1 MPAAHS
7 YSHLSLLSFSWAV
20 LFGVSPAVFLSFF
33 LTIFLTIFVGGSPG
47 AFLGQLVVMTLWSR
61 LASAM
66 VLLVVATIC
75 ALGLVGDGFAGF
87 GVATLAVAALAM
99 VVALVL
105 AAAIAW
111 SLSRQLTQMT
121 RAVESLSRGD
131 PVALPSEG
139 SREMATLAAAF
150 AELSSQFGTR
160 QNLLGNTVESIRDCV
175 VVADEN
181 AVVVVANAAARRLLG
196 VDPGF
201 DSLTGVRK
209 FACFLSDGVTPLTI
223 SDSPLARALRGEN
236 VDDFELVVETEQ
248 SGARAYIVANARPL
262 HDARG
267 KLRGAVTVLRD
278 VTEQKRAHQA
288 LIDSEQMAQ
297 SIAMTALD
305 AFVQTDENG
314 FILDWS
320 PQAEVLTGWT
330 RAESIGVK
338 VVELVFPEPLR
349 AGHRQRVAQFLREVA
364 GGATGMRYE
373 SAALHREGREF
384 FAEVSLTAL
393 RRGDGYIINAFVRD
407 ITQKRAAE
415 AQLIQALKMESLGQL
430 TGGIAHDFN
439 NMLTVITGTIEILAD
454 GVKDTPHLAS
464 ITRLISE
471 AADRGA
477 SLTASLLAFARK
489 QPLQPTEI
497 DVNDLVGDAVRLL
510 SPILGNHI
518 EIETA
523 LNGDAW
529 PAFVDRSQLSAALVN
544 LAINGRDAM
553 PNGGKLTIA
562 TGNFTLGVPEA
573 TARGVERAGDYVGIE
588 VSDTGTGIPQALLD
602 RIFDP
607 FFSTKEVGQGT
618 GLGLSMVFGFAKQS
632 HGSVD
637 VRSDEGSGT
646 TFRIYLPKADTSAL
660 QPPAQDE
667 PRVLGGNETILCV
680 EDDRKIR
687 DYVTMQLENLG
698 YKVIV
703 AANADEALAI
713 VRQGAAFDL
722 LFTDIVMPGSMNGR
736 QLAETLMAGRPSLR
750 VLFTSGYSD
759 GALPLHGRTGQG
771 IPLLTKPYRRAELAR
786 MLRRCLDIAVDPA
799 GDPIPTPYSVQP
811 DLERFLRKFPP
822 KQD

>member
-1 MPAAHS
+1 
-7 YSHLSLLSFSWAV
+7 
-20 LFGVSPAVFLSFF
+20 
-33 LTIFLTIFVGGSPG
+33 
-47 AFLGQLVVMTLWSR
+47 
-61 LASAM
+61 M

-75 ALGLVGDGFAGF
+75 ALGLFGDGFAGF
-87 GVATLAVAALAM
+87 GRATLVVGAVAI

-105 AAAIAW
+105 AAAMAW
-111 SLSRQLTQMT
+111 AHSRQLTQMT
-121 RAVESLSRGD
+121 RAVEGLSRGE
-131 PVALPSEG
+131 PVAMPDHG
-139 SREMATLAAAF
+139 GREMAALTEAF
-150 AELSSQFGTR
+150 AGLSGQLGTR
-160 QNLLGNTVESIRDCV
+160 QNLLENTVESIRDSV
-175 VVADEN
+175 VIADEN

-196 VDPGF
+196 VDRGF
-201 DSLTGVRK
+201 DSLTGQRK
-209 FACFLSDGVTPLTI
+209 FACFLSDGVTSLPI
-223 SDSPLARALRGEN
+223 PDSPLARALRGEN
-236 VDDFELVVETEQ
+236 VDDFELVVQPEQ
-248 SGARAYIVANARPL
+248 SGAKACIVANARPL
-262 HDARG
+262 RDEHGR
-267 KLRGAVTVLRD
+267 LRGAVTVLRD

-288 LIDSEQMAQ
+288 LVDSQQMAQ
-297 SIAMTALD
+297 TIVSTALD

-314 FILDWS
+314 FVLEWS

-330 RAESIGVK
+330 RAETVGVK
-338 VVELVFPEPLR
+338 LVELVFPEPLR
-349 AGHRQRVAQFLREVA
+349 AAHRQRIAQFLREVA
-364 GGATGMRYE
+364 DGAMGMRYE
-373 SAALHREGREF
+373 APALHRDGHELF
-384 FAEVSLTAL
+384 VEVSLTAL

-407 ITQKRAAE
+407 ISQRRAAE
-415 AQLIQALKMESLGQL
+415 AQLIQAQKMESVGQL

-454 GVKDTPHLAS
+454 GVKDVPHLAS
-464 ITRLISE
+464 ITKLISD

-477 SLTASLLAFARK
+477 NLTASLLAFARK
-489 QPLQPTEI
+489 QPLQPAEI
-497 DVNDLVGDAVRLL
+497 DVNELIGEAVRLL
-510 SPILGNHI
+510 LPTLGKHI
-518 EIETA
+518 EIVTVLA
-523 LNGDAW
+523 GDLW

-553 PNGGKLTIA
+553 PNGGKLTIT
-562 TGNFTLGVPEA
+562 TGNATLGVPEA
-573 TARGVERAGDYVGIE
+573 MARGVERAGEYVTIE
-588 VSDTGTGIPQALLD
+588 VSDAGTGIPQAHLD

-637 VRSDEGSGT
+637 VRSEEGKGT

-660 QPPAQDE
+660 QPPAQDD
-667 PRVLGGNETILCV
+667 PPAQGGNETILCV

-687 DYVTMQLENLG
+687 DYVTMQIENLG

-703 AANADEALAI
+703 AGNADEALAI

-736 QLAETLMAGRPSLR
+736 QLAETLMDGRPALR

-759 GALPLHGRTGQG
+759 GALPLQGRAGQG

-811 DLERFLRKFPP
+811 RLERFLRKYPP
-822 KQD
+822 KGE

>member
-1 MPAAHS
+1 
-7 YSHLSLLSFSWAV
+7 
-20 LFGVSPAVFLSFF
+20 
-33 LTIFLTIFVGGSPG
+33 
-47 AFLGQLVVMTLWSR
+47 MTLWSR

-66 VLLVVATIC
+66 VFPVVATIC
-75 ALGLVGDGFAGF
+75 ALALFGDGLAGF
-87 GVATLAVAALAM
+87 GRTTLVVGAIAV

-105 AAAIAW
+105 AAAIAR
-111 SLSRQLTQMT
+111 SLSRPLTQMT
-121 RAVESLSRGD
+121 QAVEGLTRGEQ
-131 PVALPSEG
+131 VAMPGEG
-139 SREMATLAAAF
+139 GREVAMLAAALT
-150 AELSSQFGTR
+150 ELSSQFGAR
-160 QNLLGNTVESIRDCV
+160 QNLLENTVESIRDSV
-175 VVADEN
+175 VVVDEN

-196 VDPGF
+196 ADRGF
-201 DSLTGVRK
+201 DSLAGVRK
-209 FACFLSDGVTPLTI
+209 FACFLSDGTTPLPI
-223 SDSPLARALRGEN
+223 RDSPLARALRGEN
-236 VDDFELVVETEQ
+236 VDNFELAVQIERC
-248 SGARAYIVANARPL
+248 GANAHFVANARPL
-262 HDARG
+262 RDERG
-267 KLRGAVTVLRD
+267 TFRGAVTVLRD
-278 VTEQKRAHQA
+278 ITEQKRAQQA
-288 LIDSEQMAQ
+288 QADSEQMAQ
-297 SIAMTALD
+297 TIVSTALD

-314 FILDWS
+314 FVLDWS

-338 VVELVFPEPLR
+338 VVDLVFPEPLR
-349 AGHRQRVAQFLREVA
+349 AGHRQRIAQFLRETA
-364 GGATGMRYE
+364 GGAMGMRYE
-373 SAALHREGREF
+373 SPALHRDGHEF

-393 RRGDGYIINAFVRD
+393 RRGDGYVINAFVRD

-454 GVKDTPHLAS
+454 GVKGVPHLAS
-464 ITRLISE
+464 ITKLISD

-489 QPLQPTEI
+489 QPLQPAEI
-497 DVNDLVGDAVRLL
+497 DVNELIGEAVRLL
-510 SPILGNHI
+510 SPILGKHI

-523 LNGDAW
+523 VSADAW
-529 PAFVDRSQLSAALVN
+529 PAFVDRSQLSAGLVN
-544 LAINGRDAM
+544 LAINARDAM
-553 PNGGKLTIA
+553 PHGGKLTFT
-562 TGNFTLGVPEA
+562 TGNFTLGIPQA
-573 TARGVERAGDYVGIE
+573 MACGVERAGDYVGIE
-588 VSDTGTGIPQALLD
+588 VSDTGTGIPQADLD

-637 VRSDEGSGT
+637 VRSEEGKGT
-646 TFRIYLPKADTSAL
+646 TFRIYLPKADMSAL
-660 QPPAQDE
+660 RPPAQDDLPE
-667 PRVLGGNETILCV
+667 QGGKETILCV

-687 DYVTMQLENLG
+687 DYVTMQLETLG

-703 AANADEALAI
+703 AGNADEALVI
-713 VRQGAAFDL
+713 VRQGTAFDL

-759 GALPLHGRTGQG
+759 GALPLQGRMGQG

-786 MLRRCLDIAVDPA
+786 LVRRCLDIAVDPA

-811 DLERFLRKFPP
+811 DVERFLRKYPP
-822 KQD
+822 KVE